1 MQTASTIEFNK
12 NEFLL
17 FQKQHSWFVKLRKVT
32 VNPGWFTSKKTDLTS
47 KNCFEANSPR
57 NEAHKHII
65 PYPFAFCKHLDLFC
79 GALQILK
86 WLNLIGSNV
95 LGGKWEEE

>member
-1 MQTASTIEFNK
+1 MQTESTIEFNK

-32 VNPGWFTSKKTDLTS
+32 ANPSWFHKQKNFDLTS

-57 NEAHKHII
+57 NEAHII
-65 PYPFAFCKHLDLFC
+65 PHPFAFCKHLDLFC